1 MQGPRGVSIKKEPS
15 AKLLQFEI
23 LYHVETNI
31 DLDGQRLNKPELNP
45 LKPKKMEDLRTQ
57 IELNS
62 ADVGRLLEYN
72 QEFLE
77 RTMMFAMR
85 STIVGKAWNSF
96 FPLEK
101 ESSAL
106 RNTYNKAHHLKLPRN
121 QLTFRTGNKMGLDQ
135 YAYCEDKFGD
145 REEIAYWRQHNRL
158 HGWMEELYHNNGG
171 DEEFNCIDL
180 ELTWEDIY
188 TLEDAIDE
196 QSLPPTSGFFFGQ
209 DSYQDYSKED
219 GNNSKDIKFLERA
232 RKELSAGNKVYYHA
246 WW

>member
-1 MQGPRGVSIKKEPS
+1 
-15 AKLLQFEI
+15 
-23 LYHVETNI
+23 
-31 DLDGQRLNKPELNP
+31 
-45 LKPKKMEDLRTQ
+45 
-57 IELNS
+57 
-62 ADVGRLLEYN
+62 
-72 QEFLE
+72 
-77 RTMMFAMR
+77 
-85 STIVGKAWNSF
+85 
-96 FPLEK
+96 
-101 ESSAL
+101 
-106 RNTYNKAHHLKLPRN
+106 
-121 QLTFRTGNKMGLDQ
+121 MGLDQ

-188 TLEDAIDE
+188 TLEDVIDE